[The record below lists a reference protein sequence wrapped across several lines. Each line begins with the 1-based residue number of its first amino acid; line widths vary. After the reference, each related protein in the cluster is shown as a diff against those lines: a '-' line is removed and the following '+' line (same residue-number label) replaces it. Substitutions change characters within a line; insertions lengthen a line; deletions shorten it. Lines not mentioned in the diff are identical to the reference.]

1 MSLSINELRILLVE
15 PSDVQRKVIGQH
27 LMQAQLTET
36 RGASTIAEAK
46 TLIREWQ
53 PDIVTSAMYFEDG
66 TAHQL
71 IDFIHASN
79 LEDTVHF
86 MLVSSE
92 HRPDQLEQFK
102 QAGIVAILPKP
113 FSSQQLQRAIRATVD
128 LIEPESVE
136 LNLFDVE
143 DLRVLLV
150 DDSMT
155 SLHALRRVF
164 ENMGVEHI
172 VESNNG
178 VTAIEILNQQSFDLI
193 VTDFNMPEM
202 SGSEFAQHVR
212 QDPSHT
218 HTPILMVTAQANEL
232 QVTNIKQSGVDALTD
247 KPFEPATLKK
257 LLINLLDQ

>member
-92 HRPDQLEQFK
+92 HRPDQLSNSSKRYRCYFTNHLAATTATQF
-102 QAGIVAILPKP
+102 
-113 FSSQQLQRAIRATVD
+113 
-128 LIEPESVE
+128 
-136 LNLFDVE
+136 
-143 DLRVLLV
+143 
-150 DDSMT
+150 
-155 SLHALRRVF
+155 AL
-164 ENMGVEHI
+164 
-172 VESNNG
+172 
-178 VTAIEILNQQSFDLI
+178 
-193 VTDFNMPEM
+193 
-202 SGSEFAQHVR
+202 
-212 QDPSHT
+212 
-218 HTPILMVTAQANEL
+218 
-232 QVTNIKQSGVDALTD
+232 
-247 KPFEPATLKK
+247 
-257 LLINLLDQ
+257 LLI

>member
-15 PSDVQRKVIGQH
+15 PSDVQRKVIKHH
-27 LMQAQLTET
+27 LGQAQLTET

-71 IDFIHASN
+71 IDYIQESN

-113 FSSQQLQRAIRATVD
+113 FSSQQLERAIKATVD

-136 LNLFDVE
+136 LVTKLSAVGCARWFD
-143 DLRVLLV
+143 
-150 DDSMT
+150 T
-155 SLHALRRVF
+155 
-164 ENMGVEHI
+164 
-172 VESNNG
+172 
-178 VTAIEILNQQSFDLI
+178 
-193 VTDFNMPEM
+193 
-202 SGSEFAQHVR
+202 
-212 QDPSHT
+212 
-218 HTPILMVTAQANEL
+218 
-232 QVTNIKQSGVDALTD
+232 
-247 KPFEPATLKK
+247 
-257 LLINLLDQ
+257 

>member
-1 MSLSINELRILLVE
+1 MSLSINELRILLV
-15 PSDVQRKVIGQH
+15 

-172 VESNNG
+172 VESN
-178 VTAIEILNQQSFDLI
+178 LSLI
-193 VTDFNMPEM
+193 
-202 SGSEFAQHVR
+202 H
-212 QDPSHT
+212 
-218 HTPILMVTAQANEL
+218 I
-232 QVTNIKQSGVDALTD
+232 
-247 KPFEPATLKK
+247 
-257 LLINLLDQ
+257 

>member
-1 MSLSINELRILLVE
+1 
-15 PSDVQRKVIGQH
+15 
-27 LMQAQLTET
+27 
-36 RGASTIAEAK
+36 
-46 TLIREWQ
+46 
-53 PDIVTSAMYFEDG
+53 MYFEDG

-143 DLRVLLV
+143 DLRVLFV

-155 SLHALRRVF
+155 LHALRRVF
-164 ENMGVEHI
+164 ENMGV

-212 QDPSHT
+212 QDPFM

-257 LLINLLDQ
+257 LLINLLGSIKKPLRKWLFISNNIQGLFSRAGFC